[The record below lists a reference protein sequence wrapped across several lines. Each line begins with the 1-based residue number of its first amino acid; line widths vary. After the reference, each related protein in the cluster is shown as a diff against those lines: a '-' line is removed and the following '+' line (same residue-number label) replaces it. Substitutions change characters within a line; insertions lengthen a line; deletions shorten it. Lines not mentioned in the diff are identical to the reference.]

1 MLRKF
6 NEIRIYIYNNCKRFD
21 ITILIVIK
29 NQNYFSI
36 LEKIED
42 QQFEKKYISKI
53 ITRFKK
59 ELRIN
64 KKKLIYASKFSI
76 KSMK

>member
-42 QQFEKKYISKI
+42 KHLDKKYISKI
-53 ITRFKK
+53 ITR
-59 ELRIN
+59 L
-64 KKKLIYASKFSI
+64 KKKLRIDNKNLFMQVNSVSKV
-76 KSMK
+76 

>member
-6 NEIRIYIYNNCKRFD
+6 NEIRIYIYYNWKRFG
-21 ITILIVIK
+21 ITIFIVIK
-29 NQNYFSI
+29 NQNYLSI

-42 QQFEKKYISKI
+42 QHLDKKYISKI

-59 ELRIN
+59 KLRID
-64 KKKLIYASKFSI
+64 KKNSFMQVNPVSKV
-76 KSMK
+76 